1 MKRES
6 PLEWRRGNFTISTDP
21 AKLDRETIHRFLAS
35 SYWAT
40 SIPREV
46 VDRSID
52 DSVSFGMYED
62 GRQIGFAR
70 VITDFATFAYL
81 ADVFVLESHRGQGL
95 ATWLMESILAHPRLQ
110 GLRRWML
117 VTRDAHPLYR
127 KVGFRDLAHP
137 ERIMERTFPGIYE
150 RRG

>member
-6 PLEWRRGNFTISTDP
+6 PTECRRGRFTISTDP
-21 AKLDRETIHRFLAS
+21 EKLDRGMIHEFLAS

-40 SIPREV
+40 SIPREI
-46 VDRSID
+46 VDRSIEEALC
-52 DSVSFGMYED
+52 FGLFED
-62 GRQIGFAR
+62 GRQVGF
-70 VITDFATFAYL
+70 

-150 RRG
+150 RRD